1 MIVPKHRIL
10 QVFAITYAPGKANAA
25 RFDEV
30 ARLLGIDTE
39 TVEVIVNENVG
50 VQ

>member
-10 QVFAITYAPGKANAA
+10 QEFAITYAPDRANAA

-30 ARLLGIDTE
+30 ARLLGIDAE
-39 TVEVIVNENVG
+39 TVAAIVAESMG
-50 VQ
+50 EI

>member
-1 MIVPKHRIL
+1 MIVAKHRIL
-10 QVFAITYAPGKANAA
+10 QAYAVTYEPGKTKTA

-30 ARLLGIDTE
+30 ARLLGIDAE
-39 TVEVIVNENVG
+39 TVAVIVNENVG

>member
-1 MIVPKHRIL
+1 MIVAKHRIL

-30 ARLLGIDTE
+30 ARLLGIDAE